1 MTEARNSRAEETKE
15 GELKTILVAVAAG
28 ALVCGTWGT
37 AAMAKTNA
45 KHKIHY
51 AHAKKMAPVQQVA
64 QMPGNN
70 PMLNP
75 KPYTAIKGPPPEA
88 IKGNNQMGVAVA
100 KK

>member
-1 MTEARNSRAEETKE
+1 MK
-15 GELKTILVAVAAG
+15 KILIAVAAG
-28 ALVCGTWGT
+28 ALVCGAWGT

-45 KHKIHY
+45 KHKVHT
-51 AHAKKMAPVQQVA
+51 AHAKKMAPVQQAA

-70 PMLNP
+70 PMINP
-75 KPYTAIKGPPPEA
+75 KAAATVKGPAPEA